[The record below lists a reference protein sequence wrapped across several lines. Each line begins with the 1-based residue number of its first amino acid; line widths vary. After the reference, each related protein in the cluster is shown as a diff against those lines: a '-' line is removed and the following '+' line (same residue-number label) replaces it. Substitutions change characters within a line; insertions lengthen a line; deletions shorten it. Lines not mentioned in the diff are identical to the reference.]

1 MPKYLIPAENIEN
14 LTKQVNHI
22 RNKGASIV
30 FELGEEKM
38 VEDKDIEGS
47 FHKYVEV
54 EVEGKYIINGW
65 EFVATIEHTPNGNI
79 IRAINDDY
87 RIPDRYKNVGPECE
101 HCHRIRDRKDTYL
114 VYNKEK
120 DEWKQVGK
128 TCLKDYTGGL
138 DAGLCATMATF
149 LKTIEE
155 ARDDIMIGSYNNYFD
170 ANEVKKYAY
179 SLVKAKGYI
188 PKTTV
193 EKLREIIVEGKH
205 RDDYKPATEEE
216 LKEID
221 EWVETLP
228 TNEYGYF
235 RNAILAWKLNYVEP
249 RDLALISSLIGT
261 YFKIKNQREKEKI
274 NRETTNFVG
283 QVNDKINIKIK
294 SFRVLYTKDN
304 RVYGYNAPTSYVYE
318 IIDDKGNVYIWDT
331 PQLLEGVIE
340 ITARIKK
347 HNEYRGTRQTIITR
361 GKITKTKN
369 KKDSDEKNP
378 HYSVSD
384 AIDKLFQD
392 DNVDK

>member
-79 IRAINDDY
+79 IRAINDIRKYLID
-87 RIPDRYKNVGPECE
+87 IKNVGPECE

-188 PKTTV
+188 SKVTV
-193 EKLREIIVEGKH
+193 G
-205 RDDYKPATEEE
+205 
-216 LKEID
+216 
-221 EWVETLP
+221 
-228 TNEYGYF
+228 
-235 RNAILAWKLNYVEP
+235 
-249 RDLALISSLIGT
+249 
-261 YFKIKNQREKEKI
+261 
-274 NRETTNFVG
+274 
-283 QVNDKINIKIK
+283 NIK
-294 SFRVLYTKDN
+294 RN
-304 RVYGYNAPTSYVYE
+304 
-318 IIDDKGNVYIWDT
+318 
-331 PQLLEGVIE
+331 
-340 ITARIKK
+340 
-347 HNEYRGTRQTIITR
+347 
-361 GKITKTKN
+361 
-369 KKDSDEKNP
+369 
-378 HYSVSD
+378 YS
-384 AIDKLFQD
+384 
-392 DNVDK
+392 